1 MLWEGHELRF
11 QEAGLC
17 VCIAHC
23 SQGRSAVSSALRPW
37 CPHPSSF
44 LRACRSVF
52 EMVGGT
58 CGSILVL
65 AVPGALLI
73 SYASQKATE
82 SRQLLAQ
89 APLSAGSLRQLLAQ
103 APLSA
108 GSLRQPLL
116 GAAAAA
122 AAAAADDA
130 AEQGA
135 GSVNTSA
142 HMQLPPPLP
151 QRPYTVL
158 SSKMFWAGVAL
169 QLLAAFVFVLTV
181 WRALS

>member
-89 APLSAGSLRQLLAQ
+89 APLSAGSLRQ
-103 APLSA
+103 
-108 GSLRQPLL
+108 PLL

-135 GSVNTSA
+135 GSVSTSA